1 MSMTSLDAIKS
12 ALTGMLQGI
21 ERYNPDNI
29 ATLERYVFWTFRQAP
44 GQLKIRNP
52 AQKFY
57 LNFHDD
63 KVLPS
68 LRTYLVCMTCQK
80 EWSELLV

>member
-29 ATLERYVFWTFRQAP
+29 ATLERYVFWTFRQAQ

-52 AQKFY
+52 GA
-57 LNFHDD
+57 
-63 KVLPS
+63 KVLLKFP
-68 LRTYLVCMTCQK
+68 
-80 EWSELLV
+80 